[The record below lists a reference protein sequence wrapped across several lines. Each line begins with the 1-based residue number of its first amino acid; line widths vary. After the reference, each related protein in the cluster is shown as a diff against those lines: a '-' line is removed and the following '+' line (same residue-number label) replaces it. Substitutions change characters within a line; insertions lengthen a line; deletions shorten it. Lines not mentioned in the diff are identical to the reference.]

1 MKMKPISQIKA
12 DLGIN
17 PGGRVQRFFTD
28 TCYKHM
34 DKYVPLGDTG
44 NLRDII
50 DKGVDYITYEMPYA
64 HYQYIGKL
72 YVMDNGK
79 GAYYNSD
86 YGFWSKPGAKKT
98 PTDIDLKHNGI
109 TSSYWDKKMVSAEMN
124 DVIKEVQ
131 EYVNRGK

>member
-1 MKMKPISQIKA
+1 M
-12 DLGIN
+12 
-17 PGGRVQRFFTD
+17 QRFFTD
-28 TCYKHM
+28 TCAKHM

-44 NLRDII
+44 NLRDIV
-50 DKGVDYITYEMPYA
+50 DKGVDYITYESPYA

-79 GAYYNSD
+79 GAYYDPD
-86 YGFWSKPGAKKT
+86 YGFWSKPGVAKT
-98 PTDIDLKHNGI
+98 PTEKKLNYHTPG
-109 TSSYWDKKMVSAEMN
+109 TGSYWDKKMVSAEMN

>member
-44 NLRDII
+44 NLRDIV

-79 GAYYNSD
+79 GAYYDPD
-86 YGFWSKPGAKKT
+86 YGFWSKPRSCKNT
-98 PTDIDLKHNGI
+98 
-109 TSSYWDKKMVSAEMN
+109 
-124 DVIKEVQ
+124 
-131 EYVNRGK
+131 NR